1 MDMIH
6 SDYSFHSESPKS
18 HLERFYPLPPLPIEI
33 AMIDP
38 QEASPKRQPQSEL
51 PWLTQ
56 WQTDPGFKSLWDSQ
70 VSTYQQF
77 LKDFETGAAEFNKAV
92 GTRWS
97 DQLNESN
104 WYKIYYTAQ
113 NDWENFKTNFA
124 NITFINQSNFET
136 NFISFFKANPQLL
149 ANTSLTPEQAA
160 QLVATQAAQEVRN
173 FINQAQSSSAPPK
186 PVSESLT
193 TPSLSSNWNN
203 LPEQPAPDDSLLTAK
218 EKEVKDLTDKITV
231 GWSEISDS
239 SFSPDQAAEK
249 KQQLLAWQ
257 QQRFNLINSGL
268 YGAIDHTRPPLPEAK
283 RGPYLKPEEST
294 FTDPQQHT
302 NRWDM
307 ALGIDY
313 DKPGVWTSTGV
324 YALNANHKGLTIS
337 SPTEFSDEPLFQT
350 ANHESNSLTLGAAE
364 GITHEA
370 VTATGALSSDVIFT
384 TENGGSITHYLI
396 QGSPYN
402 TAYYHQV
409 TPQLQFG
416 TGSSIQT
423 ITIDGKNYSWSDLQ
437 SLSSL
442 PAGSTFTIALNN
454 GAKWKMYLGS
464 PFAFQLQKSGNTIQG
479 LLGDAPLTGYLRAA
493 GVPFNPDYAKEDTQQ
508 DEQLLDQYSS
518 IIMRKATAST
528 SQSGYDFTYESTN
541 LQGTAIADAPL
552 VLLKFPAQQALTQSP
567 LLTPLIYE
575 TTSGPVRGVVGSYL
589 HFQVKTPPPEL
600 IPTTKQFTTEQL
612 NSLKSELLI
621 QIDKIV
627 TNQEIPK
634 DSLYTAGKVLQQQ
647 ATTLAYSLKV
657 LRESNMNDPEIQ
669 QITQPLA
676 AKIKIEMNTF
686 LNTMIQWD
694 PTWGSIVPASSSIER
709 TVVSDDTP
717 DNEMDGTKIRLS
729 IAKTFDPNAQVGEK
743 AIDPHNEF
751 GAGYF
756 NDKALQWGYILTT
769 AGILAQYDQQFG
781 SAPWIDQKLPNGSTV
796 KEMINTI
803 CRDIINPS
811 AQDPDFP
818 QNRTFDFYTGHNI
831 ASGQTHYADGRNQ
844 ESSSEAYNCFLG
856 IGIWA
861 NATNQPELRAHAL
874 TLAGIEAASAQ
885 IYYQIGD
892 PSKSIYLPKFA
903 KETIGVGNYFDQ
915 KIDAHTFF
923 GSEKG
928 WDPSLSIGIQS
939 IPAHF
944 NSMHYLHNAEFAKRA
959 GDYLVANWNEI
970 PVPWRSITLSLIAET
985 NPPLATQL
993 LAQIPDREIDEGTNR
1008 FILQANAF
1016 LQSNQ

>member
-6 SDYSFHSESPKS
+6 SDYSFYSAFPKS
-18 HLERFYPLPPLPIEI
+18 HLERFYPFTPLPLDI
-33 AMIDP
+33 AMIDAHITVS
-38 QEASPKRQPQSEL
+38 EERQPQNEI

-56 WQTDPGFKSLWDSQ
+56 WKADTGFKSLWDSQ
-70 VSTYQQF
+70 TSTYQQF
-77 LKDFETGAAEFNKAV
+77 IKDFETGAAEFNKAV
-92 GTRWS
+92 GTRWP
-97 DQLNESN
+97 DQLNESS

-113 NDWENFKTNFA
+113 NDWESFKTNFV
-124 NITFINQSNFET
+124 NITFLTQANFET
-136 NFISFFKANPQLL
+136 NFKNFFKANPQLL
-149 ANTSLTPEQAA
+149 ANTGLTPEQAA
-160 QLVATQAAQEVRN
+160 QLVATQGAQEARN
-173 FINQAQSSSAPPK
+173 FITQAQGPSAPPK

-203 LPEQPAPDDSLLTAK
+203 LPEKAAPDASLLTEK
-218 EKEVKDLTDKITV
+218 EKEVKELTDKITA
-231 GWSEISDS
+231 GWSEISNS
-239 SFSPDQAAEK
+239 SQPDQATEK
-249 KQQLLAWQ
+249 KQQILAWQ

-268 YGAIDHTRPPLPEAK
+268 YNPIDLKRPILPEAK

-294 FTDPQQHT
+294 FTDPHQHT
-302 NRWDM
+302 NRWDV

-313 DKPGVWTSTGV
+313 DTPGVWTSTGV
-324 YALNANHKGLTIS
+324 YALNANQKGLTIS
-337 SPTEFSDEPLFQT
+337 SPTEFLDEPLFQT
-350 ANHESNSLTLGAAE
+350 ANHDSNPLTLGAGE
-364 GITHEA
+364 GITQET
-370 VTATGALSSDVIFT
+370 VTATGALSSDVTFT
-384 TENGGSITHYLI
+384 TENGGSITHYI
-396 QGSPYN
+396 VQGSPYN
-402 TAYYHQV
+402 TAYYQQA
-409 TPQLQFG
+409 TPRLQFG
-416 TGSSIQT
+416 TGYSIQT
-423 ITIDGKNYSWSDLQ
+423 IIIDGKNYSWSDLQ

-454 GAKWKMYLGS
+454 GARWKVYLGA
-464 PFAFQLQKSGNTIQG
+464 PFIFQLQKSGNTIQG
-479 LLGDAPLTGYLRAA
+479 LVGDAPLTGYLRVAN
-493 GVPFNPDYAKEDTQQ
+493 VPFNPDYAKEEPNQ
-508 DEQLLDQYSS
+508 DEQLLDQYSP
-518 IIMRKATAST
+518 IVMRKGTAST
-528 SQSGYDFTYESTN
+528 SQSGYDFAYESIT

-552 VLLKFPAQQALTQSP
+552 VLLKFPAQQALTQGP

-575 TTSGPVRGVVGSYL
+575 TTSGPVRGVVESYL
-589 HFQVKTPPPEL
+589 HFQVKAPPPEL
-600 IPTTKQFTTEQL
+600 IPTTKQFTSEQL
-612 NSLKSELLI
+612 TLLKSELLT

-627 TNQEIPK
+627 TTQEIPK

-647 ATTLAYSLKV
+647 ATTLTYGLKV
-657 LRESNMNDPEIQ
+657 LKESNMSDAEIQ

-676 AKIKIEMNTF
+676 SKIKTEMNTF
-686 LNTMIQWD
+686 LNTMMQWD
-694 PTWGSIVPASSSIER
+694 PTWGSLVPASSSIER
-709 TVVSDDTP
+709 TVVADDTP
-717 DNEMDGTKIRLS
+717 DSEMDGTKIRLS

-743 AIDPHNEF
+743 TIDPHNEF

-756 NDKALQWGYILTT
+756 NDKALQWGYIVTT
-769 AGILAQYDQQFG
+769 AGLLAQYDQQFG
-781 SAPWIDQKLPNGSTV
+781 GSPWIDQKLSNGSTV
-796 KEMINTI
+796 KDMINII

-856 IGIWA
+856 ISIWA
-861 NATNQPELRAHAL
+861 HATHQPELRAHAL

-892 PSKSIYLPKFA
+892 PAKSIYLPKFA
-903 KETIGVGNYFDQ
+903 QETIGVGNYFDQ

-944 NSMHYLHNAEFAKRA
+944 NSMNHLHNAEFAKRA

-970 PVPWRSITLSLIAET
+970 PVPWKSITLSLIAEA
-985 NPPLATQL
+985 NPTLATQL
-993 LAQIPDREIDEGTNR
+993 LTQIPDREIDEGTNR